1 MREYMGVFRDVPP
14 TWKHTS
20 DEPMYVLGEWKVGSW
35 RVLPVHACLPLRG
48 VWSLWGC
55 TGRSMQK
62 KRVIHSFPLTL
73 TCSQMMP
80 RGSFIFAEPKTL
92 SQSLTAVPNWD
103 EGY

>member
-1 MREYMGVFRDVPP
+1 
-14 TWKHTS
+14 
-20 DEPMYVLGEWKVGSW
+20 
-35 RVLPVHACLPLRG
+35 
-48 VWSLWGC
+48 
-55 TGRSMQK
+55 MQK